1 MKNANT
7 ECQQLVARW
16 KSLEQNR
23 PTEMDFTPFGY
34 PAVKGSDF
42 YNVFVRWSEAI
53 AATISKTKSNNEDE
67 NQVADAVLTRLF
79 RDITVQID
87 AAHNNGIG
95 WLLPS
100 TPFLQLVAEIQA
112 FMTQHVERRIAF
124 RKELFKFAESQ
135 LSTELLTVEK
145 AAPLAQAII
154 SQQTQILQDA
164 ESVEQAK
171 AASEAI
177 RGELAILKSS
187 AETGV
192 AALKKHWED
201 SNTEIAQH
209 SKDAIATKAELQAV
223 NDELQETLTAT
234 KAVLKAIE
242 AQGEKS
248 DASIKTGEALITQAN
263 QKLTKALADIN
274 RQALAGAFD
283 AQAQKVNSER
293 LIWVYLFLAAIVWL
307 LGVGWYLT
315 KDLDPKAVFDYHNLF
330 RALPFVAP
338 AIWLGWLSARQAG
351 LLARIHQDY
360 AYKAATAVAF
370 EGYKKDAAAAT
381 DDALSRQL
389 LETTI
394 RNFGENPIRI
404 YSKSDDHVMPIE
416 QLIATVKDDSTWTR
430 VMDLLK
436 ALKPEK
442 K

>member
-23 PTEMDFTPFGY
+23 STEMDFTPFGY
-34 PAVKGSDF
+34 PAVKGSHF
-42 YNVFVRWSEAI
+42 YNVFVRWSETI

-87 AAHNNGIG
+87 AAHSNGIG

-112 FMTQHVERRIAF
+112 FMTQYVERRIAL
-124 RKELFKFAESQ
+124 RKELFKFAETQ

-145 AAPLAQAII
+145 AAPLAQTII
-154 SQQTQILQDA
+154 SQQTQIKQDA

-171 AASEAI
+171 EASEAI

-187 AETGV
+187 TEKGIAE
-192 AALKKHWED
+192 LKTHWED
-201 SNTEIAQH
+201 SNAEISQH

-223 NDELQETLTAT
+223 NDELQENLTAT
-234 KAVLKAIE
+234 KAVLKVIE

-248 DASIKTGEALITQAN
+248 DASIKTGEALIAQTN
-263 QKLTKALADIN
+263 EKLTKALSDIN

-283 AQAQKVNSER
+283 DRAKKVNTER
-293 LIWVYLFLAAIVWL
+293 ITWVLLFLLAIALLLFFGVYLTR
-307 LGVGWYLT
+307 G
-315 KDLDPKAVFDYHNLF
+315 LDPTAAFNYNNLL
-330 RALPFVAP
+330 RSLPFVAP
-338 AIWLGWLSARQAG
+338 TIWLGWLSARQAG

-370 EGYKKDAAAAT
+370 EGYKKEVEASADP
-381 DDALSRQL
+381 ALKAQL
-389 LETTI
+389 LEMTVRT
-394 RNFGENPIRI
+394 FGENPIRI
-404 YSKSDDHVMPIE
+404 FSKSDDHVLPIE

-430 VMDLLK
+430 VIDLLK

>member
-7 ECQQLVARW
+7 ECQQLLVRW
-16 KSLEQNR
+16 KSLEQTR

-34 PAVKGSDF
+34 PTIKGSHF
-42 YNVFVRWSEAI
+42 HNVFLCWAETLEAT
-53 AATISKTKSNNEDE
+53 ASKTKSNNEDE

-79 RDITVQID
+79 RDIKTHID
-87 AAHNNGIG
+87 GAHGNGIG

-112 FMTQHVERRIAF
+112 FITPYVERRISF
-124 RKELFKFAESQ
+124 RKELFRFAETR

-145 AAPLAQAII
+145 AAPLAETII
-154 SQQTQILQDA
+154 SQQTQIKQDA

-171 AASEAI
+171 EASEAI
-177 RGELAILKSS
+177 RGELAIHKSS
-187 AETGV
+187 AETGI
-192 AALKKHWED
+192 AELKKHWEESNAEISQHARD
-201 SNTEIAQH
+201 SIA
-209 SKDAIATKAELQAV
+209 SKAELQAI
-223 NDELQETLTAT
+223 NDELQKTLTAT
-234 KAVLKAIE
+234 KDVLKVVQE
-242 AQGEKS
+242 QGEKS
-248 DASIKTGEALITQAN
+248 DASIKTGEGLIAQAN
-263 QKLTKALADIN
+263 QKLTKAIADIN

-283 AQAQKVNSER
+283 AQAQKINSER
-293 LIWVYLFLAAIVWL
+293 KIWVGLFLAAIAWL

-315 KDLDPKAVFDYHNLF
+315 KDLDPKAIFDYHNLF

-370 EGYKKDAAAAT
+370 EGYKKEAAT
-381 DDALSRQL
+381 DEALSRQL

-430 VMDLLK
+430 LMDLLK

>member
-7 ECQQLVARW
+7 ECQQLLVRW

-34 PAVKGSDF
+34 PAVKGSHF

-234 KAVLKAIE
+234 KAVLKAVE

-370 EGYKKDAAAAT
+370 EGYKKEAAAAS

>member
-16 KSLEQNR
+16 KLLQQQR
-23 PTEMDFTPFGY
+23 PSEMDFTPFGY
-34 PAVKGSDF
+34 PTIKSSHFDG
-42 YNVFVRWSEAI
+42 VFMRWGEII
-53 AATISKTKSNNEDE
+53 AAVVNKTKQTNEDE
-67 NQVADAVLTRLF
+67 SQVADAVLTRLY
-79 RDITVQID
+79 RDIRVQLD
-87 AAHNNGIG
+87 GAAGNGIG
-95 WLLPS
+95 WLLQS

-112 FMTQHVERRIAF
+112 FMTQYVERRIAL
-124 RKELFKFAESQ
+124 RKELFKFAETQ
-135 LSTELLTVEK
+135 LSAELLTVEK
-145 AAPLAQAII
+145 AAPLAQTII
-154 SQQTQILQDA
+154 SLQTQIKQDA

-171 AASEAI
+171 EASEAI

-187 AETGV
+187 AETGI
-192 AALKKHWED
+192 AELKKHWEGSNAEISQHAKD
-201 SNTEIAQH
+201 SVAN
-209 SKDAIATKAELQAV
+209 KAELQAI
-223 NDELQETLTAT
+223 NDELQKTLTAT
-234 KAVLKAIE
+234 KDLLKVVQE
-242 AQGEKS
+242 QSEKS
-248 DASIKTGEALITQAN
+248 DASIKTGEELITQAN

-293 LIWVYLFLAAIVWL
+293 VIWVFLFLAAIAWL

-330 RALPFVAP
+330 RALPFAAP

-370 EGYKKDAAAAT
+370 EGYKKEAAAAS

-436 ALKPEK
+436 ALKSEK

>member
-34 PAVKGSDF
+34 PTVKGSHF
-42 YNVFVRWSEAI
+42 HNVFVRWSETI
-53 AATISKTKSNNEDE
+53 AATISKTKSNSEDE
-67 NQVADAVLTRLF
+67 SQVADAVLTRLF
-79 RDITVQID
+79 RDIKAQID
-87 AAHNNGIG
+87 AAQNNGIG

-112 FMTQHVERRIAF
+112 FMTQYVERRIAL
-124 RKELFKFAESQ
+124 RKELLKFAETQ

-171 AASEAI
+171 EVSEAI

-187 AETGV
+187 EETDVAE
-192 AALKKHWED
+192 LKKHWED

-209 SKDAIATKAELQAV
+209 SKDAITTKAELQAV
-223 NDELQETLTAT
+223 NNELQETLTAT

-370 EGYKKDAAAAT
+370 EGYKKEAAAAT